1 MCHRCATLSFEVDLA
16 LDRTVSPNE
25 THNEFW
31 RMFHGWMLRIA
42 IEQEGSEPMF
52 KEWRILRRLTL
63 EGQRHNVDPKVLA
76 LALVEFF
83 TE

>member
-1 MCHRCATLSFEVDLA
+1 
-16 LDRTVSPNE
+16 
-25 THNEFW
+25 
-31 RMFHGWMLRIA
+31 MLRIV
-42 IEQEGSEPMF
+42 IEKEGREPMF

-63 EGQRHNVDPKVLA
+63 EGHRHDVDPKVLA